1 MFRVIKVRRL
11 REPSHV
17 ARMKKGKSAFNL
29 LSGTPTRNI
38 PLGRP
43 RHRWE
48 DNNRMDLKEIG
59 INMIPLWRALV
70 NTANKSLIIIQIIK

>member
-59 INMIPLWRALV
+59 ITSRNWVDYWRSREWNIRV
-70 NTANKSLIIIQIIK
+70 P